1 MCGIAGHFAYG
12 PGAPP
17 VDTDALLR
25 TRDRM
30 AVRGPD
36 DRGIWLDA
44 ERRIGLAHRRLA
56 IVDPSP
62 GGAQPMVLGDNRL
75 AISFNGEIYNFREL
89 RRTLEAAGRRFT
101 TESDTEVVLHLYD
114 RDGPGM
120 VERLRGM
127 FALAIWDA
135 GRRGLLLARD
145 GFGIKPL
152 YYADSG
158 GTLRFASQV
167 KALLAGGGV
176 DEVPSPAGRAGFF
189 VWGYVPEPWTLFEG
203 IRCLPAGSTMWVDG
217 RGARPPACWFDVGA
231 ELARAAEAPATWTR
245 DALRDAVSDTVRHH
259 LVADVPVGG
268 FLSAG
273 LDSATV
279 VAHAAHLA
287 SGALRSLTLVFD
299 AFEGGRFDE
308 TRDAAQVAARYETV
322 HRTERVARRDF
333 RDEYD
338 RLRHA
343 MDQPSVDG
351 VNTYFVSRAA
361 GASGLKAAL
370 SGVGGD
376 ELFGG
381 YAAFSQIPRVVGLLA
396 PFGVP
401 RRGGR
406 FVRRLAAPLAGALAS
421 PKYASLLEYGG
432 GWADAYLLRRALF
445 MPWELPSVMDPDLAR
460 EGWAEVE
467 SARRARCRLDGLRT
481 ARSKVCALET
491 VWYLR
496 NQLLRDSDWAGMAH
510 SLEIR
515 TPLVDTFFFRRI
527 APMLASPSPPGKS
540 DLAATAP
547 TPLPDRVLSRP
558 KIGFAVPIREWL
570 PTRGPARMTR
580 GLRGWARRIVDDCYA

>member
-1 MCGIAGHFAYG
+1 
-12 PGAPP
+12 
-17 VDTDALLR
+17 
-25 TRDRM
+25 M

-62 GGAQPMVLGDNRL
+62 AGAQPMVLGDERL

-89 RRTLEAAGRRFT
+89 RRTLEAAGRRFR

-152 YYADSG
+152 YYADSA

-176 DEVPSPAGRAGFF
+176 DAAPSPAGRAGFF

-231 ELARAAEAPATWTR
+231 ELARAAEAPAAWTR
-245 DALRDAVSDTVRHH
+245 EALRDAVSDTVRHH

-308 TRDAAQVAARYETV
+308 TRDAARVAARYETV
-322 HRTERVARRDF
+322 HRTERVARHDF
-333 RDEYD
+333 PGRV
-338 RLRHA
+338 RPAAARHGSAVRRRRQHVLR
-343 MDQPSVDG
+343 QQG
-351 VNTYFVSRAA
+351 
-361 GASGLKAAL
+361 
-370 SGVGGD
+370 
-376 ELFGG
+376 
-381 YAAFSQIPRVVGLLA
+381 
-396 PFGVP
+396 
-401 RRGGR
+401 GGR
-406 FVRRLAAPLAGALAS
+406 ERTEGGPVGRWGRRAVRRLRRFLADTPTRRFAGPVRRPAAGRVPLPAAGRA
-421 PKYASLLEYGG
+421 PR
-432 GWADAYLLRRALF
+432 RRAG
-445 MPWELPSVMDPDLAR
+445 LAQ
-460 EGWAEVE
+460 V
-467 SARRARCRLDGLRT
+467 RLAAGVT
-481 ARSKVCALET
+481 AA
-491 VWYLR
+491 
-496 NQLLRDSDWAGMAH
+496 AG
-510 SLEIR
+510 R
-515 TPLVDTFFFRRI
+515 TPTSCAGRC
-527 APMLASPSPPGKS
+527 SCPGS
-540 DLAATAP
+540 CP
-547 TPLPDRVLSRP
+547 R
-558 KIGFAVPIREWL
+558 
-570 PTRGPARMTR
+570 
-580 GLRGWARRIVDDCYA
+580 